1 MKQKKILL
9 WSVEIKKDFLLKT
22 RLNFLFS
29 FSLKLGK
36 SLKTSFIMRL
46 IMLIDS
52 DKLIPKFEIKY
63 NYTMVNSYLRQFKMS
78 ETRLICF

>member
-1 MKQKKILL
+1 
-9 WSVEIKKDFLLKT
+9 
-22 RLNFLFS
+22 
-29 FSLKLGK
+29 
-36 SLKTSFIMRL
+36 MRL

-63 NYTMVNSYLRQFKMS
+63 NYTTVNSYLRQFKMS

>member
-1 MKQKKILL
+1 
-9 WSVEIKKDFLLKT
+9 
-22 RLNFLFS
+22 
-29 FSLKLGK
+29 
-36 SLKTSFIMRL
+36 MRL

-63 NYTMVNSYLRQFKMS
+63 NYTIVNSYLRQFKMS

>member
-1 MKQKKILL
+1 MLL
-9 WSVEIKKDFLLKT
+9 WSVEIKEDFLLKT
-22 RLNFLFS
+22 RLNFLFP
-29 FSLKLGK
+29 FSLKLSK
-36 SLKTSFIMRL
+36 SLKTSFIICL